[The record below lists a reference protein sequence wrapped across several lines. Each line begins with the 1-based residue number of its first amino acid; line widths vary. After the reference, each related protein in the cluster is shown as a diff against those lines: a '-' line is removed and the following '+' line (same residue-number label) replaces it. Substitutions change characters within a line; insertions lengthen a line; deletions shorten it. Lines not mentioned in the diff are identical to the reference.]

1 MSDVCDELVQY
12 FFQWLYYQS
21 RIVVSFWCVSSGPHF
36 SHDMLSLADILYFS
50 FHSWSKLVWY
60 YFISGDPHGV
70 NLRADLL
77 LL

>member
-1 MSDVCDELVQY
+1 
-12 FFQWLYYQS
+12 
-21 RIVVSFWCVSSGPHF
+21 
-36 SHDMLSLADILYFS
+36 MLSLADILYFS

-70 NLRADLL
+70 NLKADLL